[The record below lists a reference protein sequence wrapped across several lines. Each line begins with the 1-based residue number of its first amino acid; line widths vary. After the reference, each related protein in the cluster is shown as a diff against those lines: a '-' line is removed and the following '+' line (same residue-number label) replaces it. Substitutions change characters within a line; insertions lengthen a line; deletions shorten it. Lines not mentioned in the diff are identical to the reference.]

1 MHESVNGPSSPDHL
15 RWHRQRAKSRAIA
28 IVLGAVLFGTGSAL
42 AKAWS
47 PLAVNTD
54 RPDDQWMAREIFD
67 RRTFEAD
74 RRLNVRADPAVFD
87 FLVDH
92 PDFAAA
98 VHRGLGLDTFQIR
111 EERDRHHVVQY
122 HVVHDYARGT
132 FWIAERRP
140 DRVVYL
146 ATGSYEHPLLRA
158 AGVRLR
164 ARSLVVET
172 FESDATCS
180 QGLRTQLRLHA
191 YLEIENPVLGPVL
204 RRFGSLVRG
213 AFESKLTAAY
223 RIAPGLSEMAL
234 RDHDR
239 LLEKVRQIPNL
250 DRDHLGQFE
259 ALVRA
264 QPLLSTSLACLG

>member
-1 MHESVNGPSSPDHL
+1 MSADAPRGVCATL
-15 RWHRQRAKSRAIA
+15 RRLAR
-28 IVLGAVLFGTGSAL
+28 GSA
-42 AKAWS
+42 
-47 PLAVNTD
+47 
-54 RPDDQWMAREIFD
+54 
-67 RRTFEAD
+67 RRA
-74 RRLNVRADPAVFD
+74 LP
-87 FLVDH
+87 
-92 PDFAAA
+92 
-98 VHRGLGLDTFQIR
+98 GC
-111 EERDRHHVVQY
+111 
-122 HVVHDYARGT
+122 
-132 FWIAERRP
+132 
-140 DRVVYL
+140 
-146 ATGSYEHPLLRA
+146 
-158 AGVRLR
+158 
-164 ARSLVVET
+164 VVET

-204 RRFGSLVRG
+204 HRFGSLVRG

-264 QPLLSTSLACLG
+264 QPLPSTSLACLG